1 MTFMSEKK
9 PCMDRTDSYG
19 YSHLS
24 SLLASLLCIEL
35 LPLQLSD
42 LDLTFNFEMSK
53 NCGFFYSIKLS

>member
-1 MTFMSEKK
+1 MSEKK
-9 PCMDRTDSYG
+9 PCMDRTDSHG

-24 SLLASLLCIEL
+24 LLLASLLCTEL

-42 LDLTFNFEMSK
+42 LDETFNFEMSK